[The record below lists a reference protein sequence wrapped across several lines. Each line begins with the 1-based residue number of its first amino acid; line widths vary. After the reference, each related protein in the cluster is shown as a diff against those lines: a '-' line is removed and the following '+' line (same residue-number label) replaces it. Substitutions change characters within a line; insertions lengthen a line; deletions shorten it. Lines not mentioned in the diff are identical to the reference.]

1 MRPLSRPM
9 FRNGGPIKEGIMDG
23 MQDRKAAL
31 VGDPAF
37 PMDQSGRGMYSEQ
50 QIASNLQRI
59 KDAFSQ
65 TAKDIKTKPLSTV
78 NPLKKTG
85 IIGSFLRRN
94 AGRIKNFYD
103 RQVGKLDMPPKF
115 KPAGPEFKG
124 AGTAGGGSVPTS
136 LLERAKF
143 FATKNPKTTIG
154 GGYLASGPVVDVATG
169 SVPLAKKVGLQIA
182 DLAVPDFIFDQDK
195 YFADKE
201 IRERNEKAKQKSL
214 EAGTTKKTGGEG
226 EDTVKKLSRD
236 EEIEA
241 NRKRYYKLMG
251 IDKMQK
257 GAAYD
262 SLIDAS
268 RIIQEQGGDLK
279 GAVKSGNLQNAIIQA
294 ISKNLDKS
302 TDLKKQIDAAILK
315 GEITKDINREKDQLD
330 ATYKKLAIDKLQ
342 NEAAGGTI
350 KQIINT
356 RKEKGISTSGRD
368 LFQLAVQS
376 GIGDNIKQILP
387 EKQVSNFLKDNPTKT
402 TLDFLKQVDLDLQEQ
417 QGEGLT
423 PGDYVVG
430 ETILRVS
437 EDGKISFVI

>member
-23 MQDRKAAL
+23 MQHRKAAL

-50 QIASNLQRI
+50 QIASNLQKI
-59 KDAFSQ
+59 KEAFSQ

-85 IIGSFLRRN
+85 IIGSFLKRN

-124 AGTAGGGSVPTS
+124 AGTAGGGSVPTT

-236 EEIEA
+236 EEIEDEFHLEA
-241 NRKRYYKLMG
+241 YYAGDDTIEIGLVINPLREPESYTHIEDYLTEYIRHEIRHAEQEVMG
-251 IDKMQK
+251 THPGKTK
-257 GAAYD
+257 
-262 SLIDAS
+262 
-268 RIIQEQGGDLK
+268 EDLK
-279 GAVKSGNLQNAIIQA
+279 GLAYYTQ
-294 ISKNLDKS
+294 DHE
-302 TDLKKQIDAAILK
+302 IDAQTSGLNA
-315 GEITKDINREKDQLD
+315 RR
-330 ATYKKLAIDKLQ
+330 
-342 NEAAGGTI
+342 I
-350 KQIINT
+350 KQGRSFEEVIRGSVENT
-356 RKEKGISTSGRD
+356 KLRHGLSDE
-368 LFQLAVQS
+368 
-376 GIGDNIKQILP
+376 
-387 EKQVSNFLKDNPTKT
+387 
-402 TLDFLKQVDLDLQEQ
+402 
-417 QGEGLT
+417 EG
-423 PGDYVVG
+423 
-430 ETILRVS
+430 
-437 EDGKISFVI
+437 

>member
-50 QIASNLQRI
+50 QIASNLQKI
-59 KDAFSQ
+59 KEAFSQ

-85 IIGSFLRRN
+85 IIGSFLKRN

-115 KPAGPEFKG
+115 KSAGPEFKG

-315 GEITKDINREKDQLD
+315 GEIEKDIKSADSLANDEKRARIKALERTEKAASAKGRINEIF
-330 ATYKKLAIDKLQ
+330 AT
-342 NEAAGGTI
+342 EGTI
-350 KQIINT
+350 AGTTTAALLDNDGIKFDAIIPD
-356 RKEKGISTSGRD
+356 KELTKY
-368 LFQLAVQS
+368 Q
-376 GIGDNIKQILP
+376 
-387 EKQVSNFLKDNPTKT
+387 KDNPNKT
-402 TLDFLKQVDLDLQEQ
+402 EVDFFKSVGGSLEDDR
-417 QGEGLT
+417 
-423 PGDYVVG
+423 YVVG
-430 ETILRVS
+430 RKLIEKRGGEIR
-437 EDGKISFVI
+437 III